1 MNKFCYADLL
11 EKSVIVVGVSYS
23 MPPLLI
29 RLEYVC
35 LRIVYCD
42 TIVKGSG
49 SIEVFEYVFWIE
61 EFRINGL
68 RSKEFAADNEYLCR
82 DISSE
87 LLVIG
92 HRHECWT

>member
-1 MNKFCYADLL
+1 
-11 EKSVIVVGVSYS
+11 

-42 TIVKGSG
+42 AFVKGSG
-49 SIEVFEYVFWIE
+49 SFEVFEYVFRIE

-68 RSKEFAADNEYLCR
+68 RSKEFAANDEYLCR
-82 DISSE
+82 DISGE
-87 LLVIG
+87 LLVT
-92 HRHECWT
+92 RRKCWT

>member
-11 EKSVIVVGVSYS
+11 EKSVIVVGISYT

-35 LRIVYCD
+35 LRIVYYD
-42 TIVKGSG
+42 AIVKGNR
-49 SIEVFEYVFWIE
+49 SIEVFEYVFGIE

-68 RSKEFAADNEYLCR
+68 WSKEFAANNEYLCR
-82 DISSE
+82 DISGG

-92 HRHECWT
+92 HQA